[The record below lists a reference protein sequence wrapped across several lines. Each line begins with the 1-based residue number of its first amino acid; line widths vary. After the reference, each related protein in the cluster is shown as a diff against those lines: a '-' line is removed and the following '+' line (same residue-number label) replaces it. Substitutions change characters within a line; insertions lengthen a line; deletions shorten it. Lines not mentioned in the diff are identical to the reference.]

1 MILMIINRGGT
12 LGVAYFK
19 SYSELILSPR
29 ISDLDEAEKS
39 VFQRLFNNT
48 PRQLGNE
55 TYQQFLQAH
64 INLANNE

>member
-1 MILMIINRGGT
+1 MIINRGGT

-55 TYQQFLQAH
+55 TYQQFLQAY
-64 INLANNE
+64 NDLANK